1 MSAPPTATGTG
12 TGAGTATGIE
22 PAALDACLLGVYP
35 RPGFVLARG
44 RGTELVDE
52 TGRAYLDFASGIG
65 VSALGHAD
73 PEVVRAIQ
81 EQAALLG
88 HVSNLYSTRPAAEL
102 AHRLCASSFAERV
115 FFTNSGAEAVE
126 AAWKFA
132 RRWAG
137 AVHGPGKTGLVA
149 FRGGFHGRTGGA
161 LALTAREEYQAPFR
175 PLLPGVAFAPFG
187 DLAAASRLIGPETA
201 AVFVEPVQGE
211 GGVRVA
217 PPGFLAALRELCDRQ
232 SALLVLDEIQCGMG
246 RTGRLWAHER
256 WGVRPDLMTAAKAL
270 GGGLPLGAVLLSE
283 AVAATLRPGDHG
295 STFGGNPIACRAAR
309 VVLERVA
316 EPAFLA
322 RVEAL
327 GERLRSGLRSLGRP
341 SVREVRGL
349 GLMVGVELACEV
361 KPVIEEGYRRGV
373 LLLGAGPRVLRLLPP
388 LVVGE
393 AEIDRLLDTLREILP

>member
-1 MSAPPTATGTG
+1 MSGAALGT
-12 TGAGTATGIE
+12 T
-22 PAALDACLLGVYP
+22 PAALDAHLLGVYP

-44 RGTELVDE
+44 RGAELVDE
-52 TGRAYLDFASGIG
+52 AGRAYLDFASGIG
-65 VSALGHAD
+65 VNALGHGD
-73 PEVVRAIQ
+73 PELVRAIQ
-81 EQAALLG
+81 EQAAALG
-88 HVSNLYSTRPAAEL
+88 HVSNLYHTRPAAEL
-102 AHRLCASSFAERV
+102 AELLVAGSFADRV
-115 FFTNSGAEAVE
+115 FFTNSGTEAIE
-126 AAWKFA
+126 GAWKFA
-132 RRWAG
+132 RRWAA

-175 PLLPGVAFAPFG
+175 PLLPGVSFAPFG

-217 PPGFLAALRELCDRQ
+217 PPGFLAALREICDRQ
-232 SALLVLDEIQCGMG
+232 GALLVFDEIQCGMG

-256 WGVRPDLMTAAKAL
+256 WGVEPDLATAAKAL
-270 GGGLPLGAVLLSE
+270 GGGLPLGAVLLTE

-295 STFGGNPIACRAAR
+295 STFGGNPIVCRAAR
-309 VVLERVA
+309 VVLERVS

-322 RVEAL
+322 RVDAL
-327 GERLRSGLRSLGRP
+327 GERLRTGLRSLARP

-361 KPVIEEGYRRGV
+361 KPVVEEGYRRGV

-388 LVVGE
+388 LVIGE
-393 AEIDRLLDTLREILP
+393 AEVERLLETLREILP